1 MPIKNLTKRAA
12 ATSVAVAA
20 AAFATPLAANT
31 VIEWNQLAGQVVAGP
46 PFSQL
51 RQYAMVHVAMADAVV
66 AVEGRYEPF
75 KFDLGGARGGSASA
89 AAAQAAHDVLAS
101 FFTPAT
107 CPTPCAALATIGAK
121 LAADLAALPPG
132 LAKLGAATGKK
143 SAAMVLAWRAADGF
157 AAADP
162 RPPAFPPPISPSVL
176 PGIWVTTASGAA
188 QFSKFG
194 EVEPFATLSS
204 TQFLPRPPPQLESA
218 EYAADFNEVKTAGQR
233 PSPFYTTCDAASST
247 HRIALVWA
255 NAAPCGGVTTAF
267 RVWHNV
273 ARDMAQPRQLSLVET
288 ARLCALM
295 TTSQFDS
302 VQTSQNSKF
311 VYRLWRPETAIAN
324 AGAVGS
330 DPDYDDNPATAGQTG
345 WVPVLTTPPYPSYG
359 GNMQCIGAGATGILR
374 TLFGDANTFTAKW
387 YVDNT
392 PTSAVVRERSYTSFT
407 ELEVE
412 EGDSRIYGGIHF
424 RFDNTE
430 SIESCEAVADHVF
443 STKMQPL

>member
-12 ATSVAVAA
+12 ATLVAVAA
-20 AAFATPLAANT
+20 AALATPLAANT
-31 VIEWNQLAGQVVAGP
+31 VIEWNQLAGQFVSGP

-51 RQYAMVHVAMADAVV
+51 RQYAMTHVAMADAVV

-75 KFDLGGARGGSASA
+75 KFDLGGARGASANA
-89 AAAQAAHDVLAS
+89 AAAQAAHDVLAA
-101 FFTPAT
+101 FLAAGTPGR
-107 CPTPCAALATIGAK
+107 AAIDAK
-121 LAADLAALPPG
+121 LAADLAAIPPG
-132 LAKLGAATGKK
+132 LKNLGVAIGSK
-143 SAAMVLAWRAADGF
+143 SAAMVLAWRATDGF

-162 RPPAFPPPISPSVL
+162 RPPAFPPALLPSVL

-204 TQFLPRPPPQLESA
+204 TQFLHDPPPQLESA
-218 EYAADFNEVKTAGQR
+218 EYAADFNEVKTEGQR
-233 PSPFYTTCDAASST
+233 PVPFYATCSAAT
-247 HRIALVWA
+247 DKHRIALTWA
-255 NAAPCGGVTTAF
+255 NAAPCGGVTSAF
-267 RVWHNV
+267 RIWHNV
-273 ARDMAQPRQLSLVET
+273 ARDMAQVRLLSLVET
-288 ARLCALM
+288 ARLFALL

-302 VQTSQNSKF
+302 VQTSQHSKF